1 MKELFERIEQLY
13 HQAELDLSG
22 ALGKTDSEF
31 FEALGRRN
39 ALSEIRQE
47 IRNTNGRIYG

>member
-13 HQAELDLSG
+13 HQAELDLSD
-22 ALGKTDSEF
+22 ALGKADSEF

-39 ALSEIRQE
+39 ALSEIRKE
-47 IRNTNGRIYG
+47 INALDRRVYG